1 MTRSDC
7 AVVLVSAPVVALAV
21 GWLAMLALASNGVHP
36 IWDLQPRNLAE
47 AAAFRDGGAIVRRV
61 WSGDDPSA
69 PGEVRP
75 GFISRMPVTLTP
87 IEAAV
92 QARRSEIVRLLLDAG
107 ARLDALSWTRVWCG
121 ADDADIRTILA
132 PYRPQ
137 GTASQCGESSQRP

>member
-1 MTRSDC
+1 M
-7 AVVLVSAPVVALAV
+7 LVSAPVVALAI
-21 GWLAMLALASNGVHP
+21 GWLAMLALASNGAHP

-87 IEAAV
+87 IEAAA
-92 QARRSEIVRLLLDAG
+92 QARRPELVRLLLDAG
-107 ARLDALSWTRVWCG
+107 ARLDAMSWSRVWCG
-121 ADDADIRTILA
+121 ADDADIRTILT

-137 GTASQCGESSQRP
+137 GAARECGEPPERP